1 MNPDLP
7 EVADHLNGIL
17 HFSVI
22 LIILSGIC
30 HAGSSSHLN
39 DKNYYY
45 NTEKK
50 KYKSREADLN
60 HRPKDISV
68 MLTIYSPPLYQLSYH
83 GMSKIYLHTLLRSY

>member
-45 NTEKK
+45 IKQKK
-50 KYKSREADLN
+50 KNKSREADLN

-68 MLTIYSPPLYQLSYH
+68 KFTIYSPPLYQLSYH
-83 GMSKIYLHTLLRSY
+83 GMSRNALHRL